1 MATEI
6 ILPKLGF
13 SMDEATLVEWLIDDG
28 GPVAEGAPL
37 YAIESEK
44 STQEVEAPASGT
56 LRILKQPGEI
66 YQVGTVIGEIV

>member
-13 SMDEATLVEWLIDDG
+13 SMDEATLTEWLVVDG
-28 GPVAEGAPL
+28 GEVTEGAPL

-44 STQEVEAPASGT
+44 SVQEIEAPASGT
-56 LRILKQPGEI
+56 LRVIKEPGEI
-66 YQVGTVIGEIV
+66 YQVGTIIGEIV